1 MVGVLG
7 GEEAFIGALEGNF
20 GQPDNRDERENVP
33 RERKVQMHRE
43 AVSKNKLHVHH
54 KIFLGPLFPSH
65 LSLLYLKKKK
75 KC

>member
-1 MVGVLG
+1 MVRVLG

-43 AVSKNKLHVHH
+43 AVG
-54 KIFLGPLFPSH
+54 I
-65 LSLLYLKKKK
+65 LKTNFTCTTKSF
-75 KC
+75 